1 MPELR
6 LRGGEFDGFT
16 LHYVSEGSGVPVLLL
31 HGLGGFAG
39 VWRHTLPALGRHA
52 TAIALDLPG
61 FGLSSK
67 PPGPYPLAFFARAI
81 EHFRRALGF
90 DRLALVG
97 HSMGG
102 AVAAA
107 YTLAYPSRVECL
119 ALVGGVVPGF
129 DYRVSW
135 IYRALAAPGLGEL
148 IGGLM
153 WPGLLRA
160 ALTRCF
166 ARPDAEEVDFLVR
179 TGYPIRV
186 SPEGRAAFLST
197 LRSVRADFIADA
209 ERYRKGLAS
218 LPLPVLLIHGRQDR
232 IVPPAHPETVAAH
245 LPKGQLRLLQ
255 GCGHFPQIEWR
266 DAVNEWLTDFVM
278 SWTRSRPRS

>member
-16 LHYVSEGSGVPVLLL
+16 LHYVSKGSGIPVLLL

-39 VWRHTLPALGRHA
+39 VWRHNLPALGRHA
-52 TAIALDLPG
+52 TALALDLPG

-81 EHFRRALGF
+81 ESFRRALGLE
-90 DRLALVG
+90 RLALAG

-102 AVAAA
+102 AVATA
-107 YTLAYPSRVECL
+107 YALAYPSRVECL
-119 ALVGGVVPGF
+119 ALVGAVVPGF

-135 IYRALAAPGLGEL
+135 VYRVLAAPGLGEL
-148 IGGLM
+148 VGGLM

-166 ARPDAEEVDFLVR
+166 CRPEAAELDYLVR
-179 TGYPIRV
+179 SSYPIRV

-197 LRSVRADFIADA
+197 LRSVRTDFMAEAD
-209 ERYRKGLAS
+209 RYRRGLAS
-218 LPLPVLLIHGRQDR
+218 LALPVLLIHGRQDR
-232 IVPPAHPETVAAH
+232 IVSPAHPETVAAH
-245 LPKGQLRLLQ
+245 LPRAEVRWLQ
-255 GCGHFPQIEWR
+255 GCGHFPQIECR
-266 DAVNEWLTDFVM
+266 DAVNEWLTDFVV
-278 SWTRSRPRS
+278 TGAVSR